1 MSSIQD
7 FLTILLAVELF
18 VITAC
23 IVLVTYFFIKAL
35 KSFAH
40 LAESF
45 GKIKTFI
52 PLPALLVAI
61 VSRIFKK
68 RG

>member
-23 IVLVTYFFIKAL
+23 VVVVTYFSIRVL
-35 KSFAH
+35 KSFSR

-61 VSRIFKK
+61 VSRIFK
-68 RG
+68 RGR